1 MVEVGVIKKYTGPT
15 GREANVTCIKTEEL
29 LRMLNEACWVS
40 LWLRIDVCHC
50 SGPWAVAICLLL

>member
-40 LWLRIDVCHC
+40 LWLRIDV
-50 SGPWAVAICLLL
+50 SAVDHGQ